1 MQGISLFPIVPV
13 QLAFSSSNHTFGANL
28 DRLEQF
34 ESMLAEIE
42 NDLEFKTIELERLK
56 AQGKEKSATFKQYL
70 ADKLLYQRMLS
81 IYARYGLR

>member
-1 MQGISLFPIVPV
+1 M
-13 QLAFSSSNHTFGANL
+13 

-56 AQGKEKSATFKQYL
+56 TQGKEKSATFKQYL

-81 IYARYGLR
+81 IYDRHGLL

>member
-1 MQGISLFPIVPV
+1 M
-13 QLAFSSSNHTFGANL
+13 

>member
-1 MQGISLFPIVPV
+1 
-13 QLAFSSSNHTFGANL
+13 
-28 DRLEQF
+28 
-34 ESMLAEIE
+34 MLTEIE
-42 NDLEFKTIELERLK
+42 SDLEFKTAEVERLK

>member
-1 MQGISLFPIVPV
+1 MQGISLFPIVPG

-42 NDLEFKTIELERLK
+42 NDLEFKTAEIERLK
-56 AQGKEKSATFKQYL
+56 PRVKRNLQP
-70 ADKLLYQRMLS
+70 LS
-81 IYARYGLR
+81 SI

>member
-1 MQGISLFPIVPV
+1 M
-13 QLAFSSSNHTFGANL
+13 

-56 AQGKEKSATFKQYL
+56 AQGKEKSATFKQHV

-81 IYARYGLR
+81 IYERYGLR

>member
-1 MQGISLFPIVPV
+1 M
-13 QLAFSSSNHTFGANL
+13 

-56 AQGKEKSATFKQYL
+56 TQGKEKSATFKQYL

>member
-1 MQGISLFPIVPV
+1 
-13 QLAFSSSNHTFGANL
+13 
-28 DRLEQF
+28 
-34 ESMLAEIE
+34 MLAEIE
-42 NDLEFKTIELERLK
+42 SDLEFKTIELERLK